1 MAGKYGERVD
11 EALALAQVKGV
22 GGEGP
27 VAGRSESRYYALDS
41 PFPVP
46 AVLCPTRASPPS
58 YIISYILIKTKC
70 CIYTTKT
77 V

>member
-46 AVLCPTRASPPS
+46 AVLCPTRARTGASPFL
-58 YIISYILIKTKC
+58 YNIIYPNKNEVL
-70 CIYTTKT
+70 Y
-77 V
+77 